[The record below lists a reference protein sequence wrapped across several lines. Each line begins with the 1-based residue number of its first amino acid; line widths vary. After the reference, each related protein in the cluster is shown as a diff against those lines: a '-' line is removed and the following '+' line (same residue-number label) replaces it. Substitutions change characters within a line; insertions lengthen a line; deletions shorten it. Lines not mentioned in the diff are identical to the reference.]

1 MRLVATAGKTD
12 VPYVVIIL
20 LVSLKRRMPFGDDTS
35 NCSLWDLG
43 KKSFKKISIKSNNGV
58 KQY

>member
-1 MRLVATAGKTD
+1 MRLVAAAGKTD

-43 KKSFKKISIKSNNGV
+43 KKSFKKC
-58 KQY
+58 Q